1 MTKLRNLQKF
11 IEVENYRP
19 PMQAKVFHA
28 TQGIFYCA
36 VITQSAKVICRLERL
51 RTAHGKRQKAL

>member
-1 MTKLRNLQKF
+1 
-11 IEVENYRP
+11 
-19 PMQAKVFHA
+19 MQAKVFHA